1 MYGALFKLPCRKTHE
16 MKCPNCNENLIW
28 GGDHSYEDYGIDE
41 QEGIVSNASCPDDN
55 CMVDTVIV
63 YTRIE

>member
-1 MYGALFKLPCRKTHE
+1 

-41 QEGIVSNASCPDDN
+41 QEGIVSNSSCPNDD

>member
-1 MYGALFKLPCRKTHE
+1 
-16 MKCPNCNENLIW
+16 MKCPNCNKDLIW

-41 QEGIVSNASCPDDN
+41 QEGIVSNASCPDDD